1 MFLMIQLVMPWYV
14 FALLAPAFFGITN
27 FIEKYVLD
35 KHVDNV
41 VTVMII
47 GCFMNGLLGTVL
59 FLFFPSLR
67 EIDLWQMFL
76 LLISGVIIVF
86 YALPY
91 YKALQLEDASMVVP
105 LFQFIAVFVLIMSA
119 IFLKEYLSI
128 KQIFGLIV
136 IVISGLV
143 LGNDHISKVLKPRKT
158 FWLMMLSCFMV
169 TLSIILFKGVTN
181 NVGFWTGMMYNLI
194 GGGIIGVVLL
204 IVPNYRKNVLKINFR
219 KIGIILL
226 IDDILDMMGR
236 LCYFYATT
244 LTLVTLAELLGATQS
259 FIVLFYGLFLTLLF
273 PKLIKED
280 ISWKTIKN
288 KLLVGV
294 FMFAG
299 LWLVYF

>member
-1 MFLMIQLVMPWYV
+1 MPWYI

-35 KHVDNV
+35 KHVDDAM
-41 VTVMII
+41 TVMII
-47 GCFMNGLLGTVL
+47 SCFMNGLLGTVL
-59 FLFFPSLR
+59 FSFFPALR
-67 EIDLWQMFL
+67 QIGLWQMFL
-76 LLISGVIIVF
+76 LMISGAIIVF

-105 LFQFIAVFVLIMSA
+105 LFQFIAVFVLILSA
-119 IFLKEYLSI
+119 IFLKEYLTI

-143 LGNDHISKVLKPRKT
+143 LGNDHISKVLKPRKS

-169 TLSIILFKGVTN
+169 TFSIILFKGVTN
-181 NVGFWTGMMYNLI
+181 KVGFWTGMMYNLI
-194 GGGIIGVVLL
+194 GGGMVGATLL
-204 IVPNYRKNVLKINFR
+204 FMPNYRKNVMKVNFG
-219 KIGIILL
+219 KIGMILL

-244 LTLVTLAELLGATQS
+244 LTLVTLAELLGSTQS

-273 PKLIKED
+273 PKIIKED

-288 KLLVGV
+288 KLIVGV
-294 FMFAG
+294 VMFAG